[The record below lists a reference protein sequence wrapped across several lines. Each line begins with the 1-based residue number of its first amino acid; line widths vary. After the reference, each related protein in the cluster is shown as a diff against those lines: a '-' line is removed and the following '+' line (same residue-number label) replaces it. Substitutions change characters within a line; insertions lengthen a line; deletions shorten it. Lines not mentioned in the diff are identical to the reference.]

1 MKEHKKEK
9 VLSKKLGLALLLAVA
24 MSLSLVSMA
33 FANGGDDRDGHG
45 EQGKHEHG
53 NHEHGEHFKADLK
66 PLNRSGAEGHAMLEK
81 DGSKKVE
88 TEIHTKGLAAKL
100 PHAQHI
106 HGFKKALSECPTLA
120 ASGRDNL
127 ITTAEGLPS
136 YGPIQVSLTTKGD
149 TSPKSALAVD
159 RFPVANAKGSVEYER
174 TFSVPSNVAKNLGK
188 KVIVQHGV
196 DLNDNG
202 KYDFEAAGKSELDPS
217 LPQEATIPATC
228 GVINP
233 K

>member
-1 MKEHKKEK
+1 MNKHKKEK

-24 MSLSLVSMA
+24 MSLSLVSVA
-33 FANGGDDRDGHG
+33 FANGGDRDDRDGHD
-45 EQGKHEHG
+45 EQG

-66 PLNRSGAEGHAMLEK
+66 PLNSSGAEGHAMLEK
-81 DGSKKVE
+81 EGSKKIE
-88 TEIHTKGLAAKL
+88 TEIHTKGLAPKL

-106 HGFKKALSECPTLA
+106 HGFKKAVSECPTLA
-120 ASGRDNL
+120 DSGSDNL

-159 RFPVANAKGSVEYER
+159 RFPVANAKGTVEYER
-174 TFSVPSNVAKNLGK
+174 TLMVSADVAKNLGK
-188 KVIVQHGV
+188 KAIVQHGV

-202 KYDFEAAGKSELDPS
+202 RYDFKAAGKSELDPS

>member
-9 VLSKKLGLALLLAVA
+9 ALSNKLGLALLLAVA
-24 MSLSLVSMA
+24 MSLSLVSVA
-33 FANGGDDRDGHG
+33 FANGGDRDEH
-45 EQGKHEHG
+45 GKHEHG
-53 NHEHGEHFKADLK
+53 EHYKAELN

-81 DGSKKVE
+81 KGNKKVE
-88 TEIHTKGLAAKL
+88 TEIHTKGLAPKL

-106 HGFKKALSECPTLA
+106 HGFKKAVSECPTLA
-120 ASGRDNL
+120 LSGRDNL
-127 ITTAEGLPS
+127 ITTVEGVPA
-136 YGPIQVSLTTKGD
+136 YGPIQVSLTTTGD
-149 TSPKSALAVD
+149 TSPNSGLAVD
-159 RFPVANAKGSVEYER
+159 RFPVANANGTVEYER
-174 TFSVPSNVAKNLGK
+174 TLMVSANVAKNLGK
-188 KVIVQHGV
+188 KAIVQHGV

-202 KYDFEAAGKSELDPS
+202 KYDFEAAGESELDPS